1 VPANPRQPRD
11 RWGRF
16 GHTQHD
22 EAQIDL
28 SLPNAH
34 YEAYGYDAA
43 MSEARDFLLDALV
56 VLKPHREALIVVGAQ
71 AVYEHTR
78 QVSGLEQPSTNDGD
92 LAVDPDLVTP
102 SEPICQAML
111 DAGFFPARP
120 ERWGI
125 YSRRPTP
132 PNGKPLPPT
141 LDLIAPQSVSGSSRS
156 HRGARI
162 AGQDKR
168 AVSKA
173 DGLEMALV
181 DYEWRRIGPI
191 ATSSNRLE
199 IEAKVA
205 GPAALLCAKAWK
217 LYERVRDAETGK
229 PWRLR
234 EKDAGDIWR
243 LMYVS
248 NPAEVREVF
257 DRHQQHPLL
266 GAAIQSGKVYLG
278 DLFGPTGQ
286 GRLLA
291 AKNLRNV
298 RTEVEVVDLVDEW
311 MSKFAD

>member
-1 VPANPRQPRD
+1 VPTNPRQPRD

-34 YEAYGYDAA
+34 YVYGYDVA

-102 SEPICQAML
+102 SEPIYRAML

-120 ERWGI
+120 ERSGI

-141 LDLIAPQSVSGSSRS
+141 LDLIAPQSVSGSNRS

-162 AGQDKR
+162 AGQDNR

-181 DYEWRRIGPI
+181 DYEWMRIGPI
-191 ATSSNRLE
+191 ATSSSRPE

-217 LYERVRDAETGK
+217 LYERVRDAEAGK

-243 LMYVS
+243 LMHVS

-266 GAAIQSGKVYLG
+266 GAAIRSGKVYLG
-278 DLFGPTGQ
+278 DLFGPAGQ

-291 AKNLRNV
+291 ANNLRNV
-298 RTEVEVVDLVDEW
+298 LTEVEVVDLVDEW
-311 MSKFAD
+311 MFKFIN

>member
-28 SLPNAH
+28 SLPNGH
-34 YEAYGYDAA
+34 YEVYGYDVA

-56 VLKPHREALIVVGAQ
+56 VLGPHREALIVVGAQ

-78 QVSGLEQPSTNDGD
+78 QVSGLEQSSTNDGD
-92 LAVDPDLVTP
+92 LAVDPGLVTP
-102 SEPICQAML
+102 SKSIYQAML

-120 ERWGI
+120 ERSGI

-141 LDLIAPQSVSGSSRS
+141 LDLIAPESVSGSSRS

-162 AGQDKR
+162 VGQDKR

-173 DGLEMALV
+173 DGLEMALL

-191 ATSSNRLE
+191 ATNSGRPL

-205 GPAALLCAKAWK
+205 GTAALLCAKAWK
-217 LYERVRDAETGK
+217 LYEQVRDAEVGK
-229 PWRLR
+229 LWRLR

-248 NPAEVREVF
+248 NPAEVREAF
-257 DRHQQHPLL
+257 DRYQQHPLL
-266 GAAIQSGKVYLG
+266 GAAIRSGKGYLG
-278 DLFGPTGQ
+278 DLFGPAGR

-291 AKNLRNV
+291 AKNLLNG
-298 RTEVEVVDLVDEW
+298 RTEVEVVNLVDEW
-311 MSKFAD
+311 MSKFSN